1 MRTTVAQETTIF
13 ILYLLINLLI
23 TTGNTMSPTLEARQ
37 KESRSDRQRHG
48 ERLRERDRQTQTERH
63 KNSERGRQTDRQAG
77 RQAHRAQVLPN

>member
-48 ERLRERDRQTQTERH
+48 ERQRETDRHRQRDTKTQREADRQT
-63 KNSERGRQTDRQAG
+63 D